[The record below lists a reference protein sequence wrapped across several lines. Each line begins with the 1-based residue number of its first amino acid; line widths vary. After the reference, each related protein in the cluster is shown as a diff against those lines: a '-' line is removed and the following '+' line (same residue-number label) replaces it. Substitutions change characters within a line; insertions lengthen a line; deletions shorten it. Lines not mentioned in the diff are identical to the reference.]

1 MSYQSYDKV
10 VGDTFFEANLKA
22 EIKFGKDN
30 FEVIST
36 RRIKHTIYMGF
47 GHKEQVELTIGI
59 HDPQRATRKL
69 AEAPSRPLPSVEVSM
84 PRTVFSSF
92 SENDRSNEKPLVRT
106 PAAAPAKP
114 ATAAV
119 KPVQAVLP
127 VIDRQGLSSYAQIQQ
142 QTIKPTHETR
152 GVNGLRSNQEGNSE
166 PHSQKLFPEKGLET
180 EQINDLLSQIQ
191 AVKSERTRID
201 RIANASQGQPQS
213 QARPTAVSNSRQS
226 VAAFSR
232 DHEQDSLP
240 CQHAAPASMP
250 DTARM
255 AKMLA
260 DMESRMETLLSALQ
274 KMNIDTG
281 KVLERETPDLPKGL
295 YEVKKGLLAMET
307 PVEVA
312 DDLVSNLR
320 HQLSSNALRVP
331 DEAIRATTSWL
342 EQKLKFSSEINMR
355 ETTGPSIV
363 VLIGPTGVG
372 KTTTIAKLAAA
383 YGLSDKFKNSVAL
396 FTMDTYRIG
405 ATEQLQH
412 YAQIID
418 VDMEVLYKPEDVDT
432 ALERHFDKSLII
444 VDTAG
449 RCQKDSQELCELR
462 SFIDR
467 LPSASRYLVLSATT
481 KYVDMLDTIRCFGKV
496 GFEHLIFT
504 KVDETNNVGPLL
516 AVLFK
521 TGKSL
526 AYITNGQKVPDDF
539 RPAGFDF
546 FNNRMFSHL

>member
-22 EIKFGKDN
+22 ESKFGKGN
-30 FEVIST
+30 FEIIST
-36 RRIKHTIYMGF
+36 RRVKHPIYLGF
-47 GHKEQVELTIGI
+47 GHKELVELTVGI
-59 HDPQRATRKL
+59 HDPQKAARKSI
-69 AEAPSRPLPSVEVSM
+69 EAPSRPLPSVEVSL

-92 SENDRSNEKPLVRT
+92 NENDKSAEKPAIRT
-106 PAAAPAKP
+106 PAVAATKPVAPA
-114 ATAAV
+114 AR
-119 KPVQAVLP
+119 PVQAVLP
-127 VIDRQGLSSYAQIQQ
+127 VVDKQGLNSYAQIQQ
-142 QTIKPTHETR
+142 QTIRPTHETR
-152 GVNGLRSNQEGNSE
+152 SVNGLRSNQEGNSE
-166 PHSQKLFPEKGLET
+166 PRSQKLFQEKGLET

-201 RIANASQGQPQS
+201 RIANTTQGP
-213 QARPTAVSNSRQS
+213 ARQTTVNSRPP
-226 VAAFSR
+226 AASFGR
-232 DHEQDSLP
+232 DHEQDSTS
-240 CQHAAPASMP
+240 CQYSIPAGMP

-260 DMESRMETLLSALQ
+260 DMESRMEHLLSALQ
-274 KMNIDTG
+274 KMNIDTD

-307 PVEVA
+307 PIEVA

-320 HQLSSNALRVP
+320 HQLSGNALRVP
-331 DEAIRATTSWL
+331 DEAIRATTNWL

-449 RCQKDSQELCELR
+449 RCQKDTQELCELR

-504 KVDETNNVGPLL
+504 KVDETNNIGPLL

-546 FNNRMFSHL
+546 FNNRMFAHL

>member
-22 EIKFGKDN
+22 ESKFGKGN
-30 FEVIST
+30 FEIIST
-36 RRIKHTIYMGF
+36 RRVKHTIYLGF
-47 GHKEQVELTIGI
+47 GHKELVELTVGI
-59 HDPQRATRKL
+59 HDPQKTARKT
-69 AEAPSRPLPSVEVSM
+69 AEAPSRPLPSVEVSL

-92 SENDRSNEKPLVRT
+92 SENDRNTEKPAIRT
-106 PAAAPAKP
+106 PAVAAPKP
-114 ATAAV
+114 AAASTR
-119 KPVQAVLP
+119 PVQAVLP
-127 VIDRQGLSSYAQIQQ
+127 VVDKQGLNSYTQIQQ
-142 QTIKPTHETR
+142 QIIKPTHETR
-152 GVNGLRSNQEGNSE
+152 SVNGLRSNQEGNSE

-201 RIANASQGQPQS
+201 RIANTPQAPTPAAR
-213 QARPTAVSNSRQS
+213 QATGGGNRQT
-226 VAAFSR
+226 VAAFNR
-232 DHEQDSLP
+232 EHEQESPP
-240 CQHAAPASMP
+240 CQYSSQSGMP

-255 AKMLA
+255 ARMLA

-307 PVEVA
+307 PVEVT

-320 HQLSSNALRVP
+320 HQLSGNALRIP

-481 KYVDMLDTIRCFGKV
+481 KYVDMLDTIKCFGKV

>member
-22 EIKFGKDN
+22 ESKFGKGN
-30 FEVIST
+30 FEIIST
-36 RRIKHTIYMGF
+36 RRVKHPIYLGF
-47 GHKEQVELTIGI
+47 GHKELVELTIGI
-59 HDPQRATRKL
+59 HDPQKAARKVT
-69 AEAPSRPLPSVEVSM
+69 EAPSRPLPSIEVSL

-92 SENDRSNEKPLVRT
+92 NENDRGSEKPAIRT
-106 PAAAPAKP
+106 PAIAPAKP
-114 ATAAV
+114 AAPAV
-119 KPVQAVLP
+119 KPMQAILP
-127 VIDRQGLSSYAQIQQ
+127 VVDKQGLNSYAQIQQ
-142 QTIKPTHETR
+142 QTIKPTHEPR

-201 RIANASQGQPQS
+201 RIANTTQS
-213 QARPTAVSNSRQS
+213 PVRPAAGSNRQS
-226 VAAFSR
+226 AASFSR
-232 DHEQDSLP
+232 EPEQENISS
-240 CQHAAPASMP
+240 QYAAPVSMP

-260 DMESRMETLLSALQ
+260 DMESRVETLLSALQ

-320 HQLSSNALRVP
+320 QQLSGTALRVP
-331 DEAIRATTSWL
+331 DEAIRATTNWL

-449 RCQKDSQELCELR
+449 RCQKDTQELCELR
-462 SFIDR
+462 SFVDR

>member
-59 HDPQRATRKL
+59 HDQQKAARKVT
-69 AEAPSRPLPSVEVSM
+69 EAPSRPLPSVEISL

-92 SENDRSNEKPLVRT
+92 NENDKTSEKPVIRT

-114 ATAAV
+114 ATTAT

-127 VIDRQGLSSYAQIQQ
+127 VVDKQGLNSYAQIQQ

-152 GVNGLRSNQEGNSE
+152 GVNGLRSNQEGSGE
-166 PHSQKLFPEKGLET
+166 PRSQKLFPEKGLET

-201 RIANASQGQPQS
+201 RIANTSQNP
-213 QARPTAVSNSRQS
+213 ARPATASSSRQS
-226 VAAFSR
+226 AGSFSR
-232 DHEQDSLP
+232 EQEQDNTS
-240 CQHAAPASMP
+240 CQYAAPASMP
-250 DTARM
+250 DTTRM

-260 DMESRMETLLSALQ
+260 DMESRMENLLSALQ

-320 HQLSSNALRVP
+320 LQLSGTALRVP
-331 DEAIRATTSWL
+331 DEAIRATTIWL

-449 RCQKDSQELCELR
+449 RCQKDTQELCELR

>member
-10 VGDTFFEANLKA
+10 VGDTFYEANLKA
-22 EIKFGKDN
+22 ESKFGKGN
-30 FEVIST
+30 FEIIST
-36 RRIKHTIYMGF
+36 RRVKHSIYLGF
-47 GHKEQVELTIGI
+47 GHKELVELTIGI
-59 HDPQRATRKL
+59 HDPQKTAKK
-69 AEAPSRPLPSVEVSM
+69 AVEAPSRPLPSVEVSL

-92 SENDRSNEKPLVRT
+92 NENDRIAEKPAIRT
-106 PAAAPAKP
+106 PAIAATKP
-114 ATAAV
+114 ATPATR
-119 KPVQAVLP
+119 PVQAVLP
-127 VIDRQGLSSYAQIQQ
+127 VADKQGLNSYAQIQQ
-142 QTIKPTHETR
+142 QVIKPTHETR

-201 RIANASQGQPQS
+201 RIANTTQGQV
-213 QARPTAVSNSRQS
+213 RPTPVNNSRQS
-226 VAAFSR
+226 TGSFCR
-232 DHEQDSLP
+232 DQEQDIP
-240 CQHAAPASMP
+240 CPAPMSMP
-250 DTARM
+250 DTTRM

-274 KMNIDTG
+274 KMNVDTG
-281 KVLERETPDLPKGL
+281 KALERETPDLPKGL

-320 HQLSSNALRVP
+320 HQLSGNALRVP

-418 VDMEVLYKPEDVDT
+418 VDMEVLYKPEDVDS

-449 RCQKDSQELCELR
+449 RCQKDTQELCELR
-462 SFIDR
+462 SFVDR

>member
-22 EIKFGKDN
+22 ESKFGKGN
-30 FEVIST
+30 FEIIST
-36 RRIKHTIYMGF
+36 RRVKHPIYLGF
-47 GHKEQVELTIGI
+47 GHKELVELTIGI
-59 HDPQRATRKL
+59 HDPQKAARKG
-69 AEAPSRPLPSVEVSM
+69 AEAPSRPLPSVEVSL

-92 SENDRSNEKPLVRT
+92 NESDRGSEKPAIRT
-106 PAAAPAKP
+106 PAIAAAKP
-114 ATAAV
+114 AVTAA

-127 VIDRQGLSSYAQIQQ
+127 VVDKQGLNSYAQIQQ
-142 QTIKPTHETR
+142 QIIKPTHETR

-201 RIANASQGQPQS
+201 RIANTTQS
-213 QARPTAVSNSRQS
+213 PIRAAGGSNRQS
-226 VAAFSR
+226 AASFSR
-232 DHEQDSLP
+232 EQEQDNAS
-240 CQHAAPASMP
+240 CQYAAPVSMP
-250 DTARM
+250 DASRM
-255 AKMLA
+255 AKMLS
-260 DMESRMETLLSALQ
+260 DMESRVETLLSALQ
-274 KMNIDTG
+274 KMSVDAG
-281 KVLERETPDLPKGL
+281 KTLEREVPDLPKGL

-320 HQLSSNALRVP
+320 HQLSGTALRVP

-449 RCQKDSQELCELR
+449 RCQKDTQELCELR
-462 SFIDR
+462 SFVDR